1 MMRARKTWAING
13 KSHRITISLDQGIHE
28 KIQNL
33 QGILEKEF
41 GTGWS
46 LAKTIN
52 LLILGGILAQNQL
65 TNTDWS
71 SIRNLSEGRGIDL
84 GKVSMYG
91 YYENLFLMIKTDW

>member
-1 MMRARKTWAING
+1 MMRTRKTWSING
-13 KSHRITISLDQGIHE
+13 KSHRITISLDKVLDE

-52 LLILGGILAQNQL
+52 LLILGGILAQERL
-65 TNTDWS
+65 APPDWS
-71 SIRNLSEGRGIDL
+71 LIRDLSEGRGIDL
-84 GKVSMYG
+84 RDVSMHG
-91 YYENLFLMIKTDW
+91 YFENLFLMIKTGW